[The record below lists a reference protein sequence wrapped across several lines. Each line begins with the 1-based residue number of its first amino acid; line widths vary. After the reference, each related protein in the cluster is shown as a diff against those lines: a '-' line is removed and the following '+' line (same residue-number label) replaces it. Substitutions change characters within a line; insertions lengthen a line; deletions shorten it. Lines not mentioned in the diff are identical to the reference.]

1 MTQKNNSTIN
11 LNKLSKEQLITLVQS
26 LVNKNCDG
34 SIASC
39 EYPDTVV
46 SSIKLSPHTK
56 QDKNDRTLALAD
68 VVLNDNFIVRG
79 LRIVDGENGMFVG
92 YPKDTHNP
100 DALVHC
106 SPITRRVRENI
117 ENAVLTEFLRFDKAL
132 RNVHIIN
139 EPETCNKGVEYEL
152 QALDH

>member
-46 SSIKLSPHTK
+46 SNIKLSPHTK
-56 QDKNDRTLALAD
+56 QDKNDHTLALAD

-79 LRIVDGENGMFVG
+79 LRIMGGENGMFVG
-92 YPKDTHNP
+92 YPKDTRNP
-100 DALVHC
+100 DALCHC

-117 ENAVLTEFLRFDKAL
+117 ENAVLSA
-132 RNVHIIN
+132 
-139 EPETCNKGVEYEL
+139 Y
-152 QALDH
+152 QATVL